1 MAERL
6 GRREAA
12 GGEQFRMKATEE
24 EPNRFDA
31 ITCAISNGPIKS
43 GPKFGRNKFACVNH
57 YPISCLYLQ
66 SSVP

>member
-12 GGEQFRMKATEE
+12 SGEQFRMKATEE
-24 EPNRFDA
+24 ELNRFDA
-31 ITCAISNGPIKS
+31 ITCAIPNGLIKS

>member
-12 GGEQFRMKATEE
+12 GGEQFRMKATKE

-43 GPKFGRNKFACVNH
+43 GPKFG
-57 YPISCLYLQ
+57 
-66 SSVP
+66 